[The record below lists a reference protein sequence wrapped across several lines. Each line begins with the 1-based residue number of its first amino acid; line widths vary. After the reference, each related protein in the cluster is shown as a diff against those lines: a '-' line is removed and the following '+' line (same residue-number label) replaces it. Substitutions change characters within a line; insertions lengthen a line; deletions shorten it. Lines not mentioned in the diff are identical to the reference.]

1 MRSIHVA
8 LAVLALAAVAVVGV
22 LFLSPIETVG
32 GDPAQT
38 AASAASPEAGEPLEA
53 PARSGDGPPTPAPKD
68 AGPAVAAQESAA
80 REEVGAAAAAQPGT
94 TFGTVCGIVIDA
106 DGRPAPG
113 AKVRLLSRKGSGFA
127 LGEPDA
133 ETDAQG
139 RFTAKLEVK
148 KKKTMRLRV
157 TRKDRLPLTVPE
169 VVLRKDEVTD
179 IGTIQFAPSGG
190 LEVLVVDS
198 QGRPVPNVQ
207 ISLDLP
213 RAEIKPVKPSDAMDP
228 AKAGDQVETAFE
240 WMRGERRTDDAGIA
254 RFSALPE
261 RRMTVKAQLRGLF
274 DTAADSGLEVGF
286 GDFEGG
292 TEEERVEAS
301 RKVLR
306 AMRETRAAANQ
317 PVPPKDVEI
326 RAGTTQRIEFSMSRL
341 GVLSGRATV
350 RGRAV
355 ASEWLTLRSKAQ
367 PGGAMLRFMSRFVRT
382 QTDADGKFS
391 FPPVT
396 PGKYVVERGDPGPV
410 MNFDD
415 TDDPLAMGQQ
425 FAAAMFE
432 GPPKNDHAREVNVV
446 EGASSWDVD
455 FGGANVEVIVTDADD
470 GLPLAE
476 VEVNLFDT
484 ERPSEEKPQKD
495 EKGIA
500 AAMKR
505 FSQLGRRAE
514 QRRPVRLKATTNAK
528 GVVTFQDV
536 ESGYFRVSARRSDR
550 PPSAPTDFELGGGGV
565 RQLILKMEKGLE
577 VRGSVNNESGR
588 PVAGAMVFCTT
599 VGGEE
604 EAVPDDF
611 FGMLSGGSAADT
623 TDLKGNFAIKGV
635 PRGGHTIVAWSR
647 GYAPAMMSV
656 SAPSEGNNLFLSPS
670 GSIRVQVRKGGKP
683 ARGEF
688 VRLETSGPEAP
699 PIAKALENARGVA
712 QFIPMSW
719 SSSTDEEGVAVIDE
733 VPSADWTVLLGTQ
746 LATDQLEKMI
756 AERKSADAQKPEAQ
770 DEGAAGDKTQKG
782 TSLEAMEKKLE
793 DLRVQ
798 NANSARKRVTVASGQ
813 QSIVY
818 IDLPGGDEN
827 IRKKK

>member
-8 LAVLALAAVAVVGV
+8 LAVLALAAAAVVGV
-22 LFLSPIETVG
+22 LFLSPIDAVG
-32 GDPAQT
+32 GGASKT
-38 AASAASPEAGEPLEA
+38 AESAASPDASAPLEA
-53 PARSGDGPPTPAPKD
+53 PAQSGDGVPTSTSKD
-68 AGPAVAAQESAA
+68 AGPAVAANESAA
-80 REEVGAAAAAQPGT
+80 REEVAGDAAAKPGAS
-94 TFGTVCGIVIDA
+94 FGTVSGIVIDA

-113 AKVRLLSRKGSGFA
+113 AKVRLLARKGSGFA
-127 LGEPDA
+127 FGEPDA

-157 TRKDRLPLTVPE
+157 TRKDRLPLNVPE

-179 IGTIQFAPSGG
+179 LGTLQFSASGA
-190 LEVLVVDS
+190 LEVLVADS

-213 RAEIKPVKPSDAMDP
+213 RSEIKPVKPSDAMDP
-228 AKAGDQVETAFE
+228 AKAGEQAETAFE
-240 WMRGERRTDDAGIA
+240 WMRGERRTDEAGIA

-261 RRMTVKAQLRGLF
+261 RKVTIKAQLRGLF
-274 DTAADSGLEVGF
+274 DISTEGLEVKSS
-286 GDFEGG
+286 DFAGAS
-292 TEEERVEAS
+292 EEERMEAS
-301 RKVLR
+301 RKALR
-306 AMRETRAAANQ
+306 AMREKREAANQ

-326 RAGTTQRIEFSMSRL
+326 RAGTTQRVEFSVAHL

-350 RGRAV
+350 RGNAV
-355 ASEWLTLRSKAQ
+355 ASEWLTLRSKGQ

-382 QTDADGKFS
+382 QTDADGKFT

-410 MNFDD
+410 MSFDD
-415 TDDPLAMGQQ
+415 TDDPIAMGQQ
-425 FAAAMFE
+425 FAASMFD

-446 EGASSWDVD
+446 EGSSSWDVD

-484 ERPSEEKPQKD
+484 ERPSEAKTQKE
-495 EKGIA
+495 EKGFA
-500 AAMKR
+500 AAIKR
-505 FSQLGRRAE
+505 FSQFAGRNE
-514 QRRPVRLKATTNAK
+514 ERRTIRLKATTNAK

-536 ESGYFRVSARRSDR
+536 ESGYFRVTARRSDR

-565 RQLILKMEKGLE
+565 RQLILKLDKGLE
-577 VRGSVNNESGR
+577 VRGSVNNESGK
-588 PVAGAMVFCTT
+588 PIAGAMVFCSTIGVDTT
-599 VGGEE
+599 
-604 EAVPDDF
+604 APDDF
-611 FGMLSGGSAADT
+611 LAMMSGGSAADT
-623 TDLKGNFAIKGV
+623 TDLKGNFGIKGV

-719 SSSTDEEGVAVIDE
+719 NTSTDEEGIAVIDE
-733 VPSADWTVLLGTQ
+733 VPPADWTVLLGSQ
-746 LATDQLEKMI
+746 LVTDQLEKII
-756 AERKSADAQKPEAQ
+756 ADRKAADAAKPEKQ
-770 DEGAAGDKTQKG
+770 EDGAAGDKAQKG
-782 TSLEAMEKKLE
+782 ASLEAMEKKLE
-793 DLRVQ
+793 ALRIQ
-798 NANSARKRVTVASGQ
+798 NANSARKRVTVVSGQ

-818 IDLPGGDEN
+818 IDLPGGDEDL
-827 IRKKK
+827 RKQK